1 MSQLYY
7 GPQGPTGIPGIGG
20 QDGNQGPRGP
30 PGGTG
35 NTGAPGPTGIQ
46 GNRSAFFQGIANTNY
61 TVTTSPR
68 IGEFGTA
75 FASPTLATG
84 MSTTITGV
92 LYDAS
97 GNPDR
102 FDVPLSVDVSFVTIP
117 AGNYYIHA
125 YAPHSGNTSQGFLAL
140 AEYDGSSFSNVAYG
154 ILNSGTVTVPPGV
167 PTDRRSGS
175 LHLQTI
181 YNTSTPKVLSLRN
194 YAILPGTPIAY
205 GPSDVKL
212 TFTKLA

>member
-1 MSQLYY
+1 MSELYY
-7 GPQGPTGIPGIGG
+7 GPQGPTGMDGTTG
-20 QDGNQGPRGP
+20 QEGNQGARGST
-30 PGGTG
+30 GATG

-46 GNRSAFFQGIANTNY
+46 GNRSAFFQSIANTSY
-61 TVTTSPR
+61 TVTLSPKL
-68 IGEFGTA
+68 GEFGTA

-102 FDVPLSVDVSFVTIP
+102 FDVPLTVDLSFVTIP

-140 AEYDGSSFSNVAYG
+140 AEYNGSSFSNVAYG
-154 ILNSGTVTVPPGV
+154 ILTSGTVQGPT

-175 LHLQTI
+175 LHLQTV
-181 YNTSTPKVLSLRN
+181 YSTSTPKVLSLRN
-194 YAILPGTPIAY
+194 YAILPGTPISY
-205 GPSDVKL
+205 GLSDVKL